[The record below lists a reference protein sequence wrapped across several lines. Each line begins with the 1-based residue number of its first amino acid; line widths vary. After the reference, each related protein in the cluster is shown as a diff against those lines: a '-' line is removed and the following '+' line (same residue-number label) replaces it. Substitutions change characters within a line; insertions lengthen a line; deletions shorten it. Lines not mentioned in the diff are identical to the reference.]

1 MLCFDEGVPRVFF
14 RNSIFAKLLLS
25 FLLLSTLPLMLA
37 SWFTLTSSEQSLNE
51 KLKRE
56 TNNILEQKI
65 KTLYFF
71 ISDTRRMGDV
81 IAKDPN
87 VLAYLESSDAETK
100 KAYTADMAQL
110 LSGTQSIRPE
120 NIGMTLISESGF
132 LYANGYNLRTG
143 ITSRSELPW
152 LPIDEIITDN
162 YQISRMH
169 DRSYSVLESDQLV
182 FSFIRFIGDS
192 GFKPRGALVIDFKI
206 DVLRDLLKNIFLLG
220 DIYDDYASG
229 VIVTDKTGEI
239 LYPYPAGVFSA
250 LDFERL
256 ETNYFLIQRYDRMTG
271 WNFTAYFL
279 KSELYKPI
287 YDIRR
292 ITLTIMIVSIVVC
305 VFVSLLLSRRISKP
319 ILKLRNLIMKV
330 GHGDFNAHY
339 TGIARDEIGALGHGF
354 NLMVRRLQDLVQQVY
369 EEQNQKHRAEITA
382 MQSQINPHFL
392 YNTLESI
399 NSLARKTKQKE
410 ISHMIIQLGRLLRLS
425 IGTFD
430 DMIPIDKEVTS
441 VRHYLEL
448 HKYRMKERFQYDIQL
463 DPQILNLYTIKWIL
477 QPIIENTFIHGLDR
491 KQSSGNVELRGWLK
505 DDNVYIRISD
515 NGKGMTVSAVEQLNE
530 DLELR
535 AIQLAKDYGRVG
547 LFNVQS
553 RIRLYFGTNYGI
565 HVESDPG
572 QGVTVTLKLPRKEKP

>member
-1 MLCFDEGVPRVFF
+1 
-14 RNSIFAKLLLS
+14 
-25 FLLLSTLPLMLA
+25 
-37 SWFTLTSSEQSLNE
+37 
-51 KLKRE
+51 
-56 TNNILEQKI
+56 
-65 KTLYFF
+65 
-71 ISDTRRMGDV
+71 
-81 IAKDPN
+81 
-87 VLAYLESSDAETK
+87 
-100 KAYTADMAQL
+100 
-110 LSGTQSIRPE
+110 
-120 NIGMTLISESGF
+120 
-132 LYANGYNLRTG
+132 
-143 ITSRSELPW
+143 
-152 LPIDEIITDN
+152 
-162 YQISRMH
+162 
-169 DRSYSVLESDQLV
+169 
-182 FSFIRFIGDS
+182 
-192 GFKPRGALVIDFKI
+192 
-206 DVLRDLLKNIFLLG
+206 
-220 DIYDDYASG
+220 
-229 VIVTDKTGEI
+229 
-239 LYPYPAGVFSA
+239 
-250 LDFERL
+250 
-256 ETNYFLIQRYDRMTG
+256 
-271 WNFTAYFL
+271 
-279 KSELYKPI
+279 
-287 YDIRR
+287 
-292 ITLTIMIVSIVVC
+292 MIVSIVVC

-330 GHGDFNAHY
+330 GHGDFNVHY

-448 HKYRMKERFQYDIQL
+448 HKFRMKERFRYDIQL